1 MSPRRRFDRAPLD
14 SRSYREPLDGRI
26 ERYDARD
33 DRYDVRDDR
42 YDVRDDRYDVRDDRY
57 SRGYDLREARYDRH
71 DRYDR
76 SFDRPTGP
84 SELDQDFAAMKRV
97 WQMLRA
103 GACLLYTSP
112 SPRDATLSRMPSSA

>member
-1 MSPRRRFDRAPLD
+1 MAPRRRFDRAPLD

-26 ERYDARD
+26 ERYDFRDDRYDARD
-33 DRYDVRDDR
+33 DRYDVREDT
-42 YDVRDDRYDVRDDRY
+42 Y
-57 SRGYDLREARYDRH
+57 SRRYEPREAHYDRH

-76 SFDRPTGP
+76 SFDRPAGP

-103 GACLLYTSP
+103 GAV
-112 SPRDATLSRMPSSA
+112 RMVGEIGRQY

>member
-1 MSPRRRFDRAPLD
+1 MAPRRRFDRAPLD

-26 ERYDARD
+26 ERYDRND
-33 DRYDVRDDR
+33 I
-42 YDVRDDRYDVRDDRY
+42 RDDRY
-57 SRGYDLREARYDRH
+57 SRGYEPRET
-71 DRYDR
+71 RYDR

-103 GACLLYTSP
+103 GAV
-112 SPRDATLSRMPSSA
+112 RMVGEIGRQY

>member
-1 MSPRRRFDRAPLD
+1 MAPRRRFDRAPLD

-26 ERYDARD
+26 ERYDFRD
-33 DRYDVRDDR
+33 DRYDA
-42 YDVRDDRYDVRDDRY
+42 RDDRYDVRDDRY
-57 SRGYDLREARYDRH
+57 SRGYDPSEARYDRH

-76 SFDRPTGP
+76 SFDRPAGP

-103 GACLLYTSP
+103 GAV
-112 SPRDATLSRMPSSA
+112 RMVGEIGRQY

>member
-1 MSPRRRFDRAPLD
+1 MAPRRRFDRAPLD

-26 ERYDARD
+26 KRYDFRDDRYDARD
-33 DRYDVRDDR
+33 DRYD
-42 YDVRDDRYDVRDDRY
+42 
-57 SRGYDLREARYDRH
+57 RYDRH

-103 GACLLYTSP
+103 GAV
-112 SPRDATLSRMPSSA
+112 RMVGEIGRQY

>member
-1 MSPRRRFDRAPLD
+1 MAPRRRFDRAPLD

-26 ERYDARD
+26 ERYNVRDDRYDARD

-42 YDVRDDRYDVRDDRY
+42 YSREYEPRD
-57 SRGYDLREARYDRH
+57 ARY

-76 SFDRPTGP
+76 SFDSPAGP
-84 SELDQDFAAMKRV
+84 SELDRDFAAMKRV

-103 GACLLYTSP
+103 GAV
-112 SPRDATLSRMPSSA
+112 RMVGEIGRQY

>member
-1 MSPRRRFDRAPLD
+1 MAPRRRFDRAPLD

-26 ERYDARD
+26 ERYDFRDDRYDARD
-33 DRYDVRDDR
+33 DRYDVRDDT
-42 YDVRDDRYDVRDDRY
+42 Y
-57 SRGYDLREARYDRH
+57 SRGYDAREDRYDRH

-103 GACLLYTSP
+103 GAV
-112 SPRDATLSRMPSSA
+112 RMVGEIGRQY

>member
-1 MSPRRRFDRAPLD
+1 MAPRRRFDRAPLD
-14 SRSYREPLDGRI
+14 SRSYRVPLDGRI
-26 ERYDARD
+26 ERYDFRD
-33 DRYDVRDDR
+33 DRYDR
-42 YDVRDDRYDVRDDRY
+42 YDVQEDTY
-57 SRGYDLREARYDRH
+57 SREYDAREARYDRH

-103 GACLLYTSP
+103 GAV
-112 SPRDATLSRMPSSA
+112 RMVGEIGRQY

>member
-1 MSPRRRFDRAPLD
+1 MAPRRSFDRAPLD
-14 SRSYREPLDGRI
+14 SRSYREPREGRI
-26 ERYDARD
+26 ERYD
-33 DRYDVRDDR
+33 
-42 YDVRDDRYDVRDDRY
+42 RY
-57 SRGYDLREARYDRH
+57 SGGYEPREARY

-103 GACLLYTSP
+103 GAV
-112 SPRDATLSRMPSSA
+112 RMVGEIGRQY

>member
-1 MSPRRRFDRAPLD
+1 MAPRRRFDRAPLD

-26 ERYDARD
+26 ERYDFRD
-33 DRYDVRDDR
+33 DRYDR
-42 YDVRDDRYDVRDDRY
+42 YDSRDDRY
-57 SRGYDLREARYDRH
+57 SRGYEPREARD

-76 SFDRPTGP
+76 RFDRPAGP

-103 GACLLYTSP
+103 GAV
-112 SPRDATLSRMPSSA
+112 RMVGEIGRQY